1 MPKIPTFTSQVA
13 PTAEVG
19 AVKSNIQIS
28 PKSSLAGALLP
39 AADAVTQFYIKEK
52 EISNK
57 VEGGELIA
65 NANQELLELKEQSK
79 LKSTPEQGVN
89 FFNQGYKQVVDKYKT
104 KANNNY
110 IQKYF
115 ELNIS
120 SNKPSYINN
129 ILKQTRAN
137 MVKSRVSQ
145 VNSLVENKIMNAV
158 ESDNAFDLSTLSE
171 SIFDD
176 YQGLVSDGLISEAD
190 LQIYKD
196 KLPNLVEVAQVR
208 KIARNNA
215 SQAFLIF
222 SSPRYLQVRKQHL
235 P

>member
-79 LKSTPEQGVN
+79 L
-89 FFNQGYKQVVDKYKT
+89 
-104 KANNNY
+104 
-110 IQKYF
+110 
-115 ELNIS
+115 LRNIS
-120 SNKPSYINN
+120 LLIKLSS
-129 ILKQTRAN
+129 ILLLTKFLYRLG
-137 MVKSRVSQ
+137 KS
-145 VNSLVENKIMNAV
+145 
-158 ESDNAFDLSTLSE
+158 
-171 SIFDD
+171 
-176 YQGLVSDGLISEAD
+176 
-190 LQIYKD
+190 
-196 KLPNLVEVAQVR
+196 
-208 KIARNNA
+208 
-215 SQAFLIF
+215 LIF
-222 SSPRYLQVRKQHL
+222 KTLANL
-235 P
+235 